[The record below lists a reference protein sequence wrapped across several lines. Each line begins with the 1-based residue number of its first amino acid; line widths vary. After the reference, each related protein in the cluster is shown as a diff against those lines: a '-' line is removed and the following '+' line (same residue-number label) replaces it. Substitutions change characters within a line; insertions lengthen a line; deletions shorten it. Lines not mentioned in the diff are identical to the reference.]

1 MTRHGSETVRL
12 SQRDWVGMIAM
23 LFTILSAFIWGT
35 VSIERRLTEVTVRQE
50 QLELR
55 IERIEEQIDQNQE
68 AQDGI
73 RR

>member
-1 MTRHGSETVRL
+1 MTRHGNETVRL
-12 SQRDWVGMIAM
+12 SHRDWVGMIAM

-35 VSIERRLTEVTVRQE
+35 VSIERRLTEVTVRQQ

-68 AQDGI
+68 VQDGI